1 MQLPVST
8 DKHADRSD
16 GLHLT
21 PEGNAV
27 VHEEVVR
34 VFSEAWLSAAD
45 MPYDFP
51 HHSEI
56 DGKNPE
62 KAFLQK
68 CL

>member
-1 MQLPVST
+1 
-8 DKHADRSD
+8 
-16 GLHLT
+16 LHLT

-62 KAFLQK
+62 KAFLQ
-68 CL
+68 